1 MKKIKM
7 KKIKKTIMTA
17 TLAILV
23 VFSVGCDGSANSPAP
38 LKAEEV
44 TVWSAPATEKIL
56 QDKSVDF
63 YSDIKTE
70 PKISLTMAKG
80 EFEGAQVIITP
91 ERDVDYYNVT
101 VSDLR
106 HSDGESIIPKDKIGI
121 YKQMYVPITVKFQ
134 RNDAVFGM
142 YPDAIVPFEAIVEYE
157 QNTIEKNEN
166 QGIYFNF
173 ETELDQTVGEYTGNV
188 TIDFDTFKQNV
199 PISVYVVN
207 AQVSEVNHAK
217 SCILTQWTY
226 QHGELNSTQQMRD
239 AYTDALVKYRLAP
252 STLLQ
257 ENDHSPEL
265 IEQYV
270 DKAYDYM
277 QNPRFS
283 NCSIPYKTGTE
294 VYEGD
299 GEKYSCIDRAT
310 FENYL
315 YAFARKSFET
325 DYNMMKKL
333 VLYNAIIDEPS
344 DRGMT
349 NIVNLNCKVFNT
361 TVKKVADAIEADD
374 SITSVVKEEFVES
387 LRKLPHIVT
396 NQYVGTWADRT
407 GDEYVNTF
415 CPLSNH
421 YDAPEQRANYDIQDE
436 RWWYVCNNPYY
447 PYPNWQAESS
457 DLLAPRVMG
466 WMQAEYDI
474 VGVLYWSANKY
485 TTYDPATGGDVDL
498 EDWYGANARR
508 TKHGSSLEGTIFHPG
523 GQYGLSEPV
532 GSLRL
537 EAIRDGL
544 EEYELLLSLKEKYA
558 ELGFN
563 SDRLTASMNSL
574 LYTGAQVFATSENM
588 ASARQSLL
596 ELCSA
601 VQSPAQMCIVDST
614 DDGRGNIETKVFMKE
629 GFALKSNN
637 QQVTTVQP
645 VEGGNI
651 YTVVSKMTEDVNYLN
666 LSFEANGTTYK
677 YTQLLGGKVTNNA
690 PNDLSSSF
698 IKNNA
703 TVTATVVDKATIGG
717 QGSTLKLE
725 IGSTVNKTQ
734 RIEFRSDV
742 LREINANTKKGVF
755 TIYNP
760 GDEDVEL
767 SVNLTFEKSPL
778 LSEYARVT
786 LKAKQYTM
794 VELNF
799 SNVTWGKMGSVKEA
813 YLVLGATKNENEKIL
828 FVDGFSLYN
837 K

>member
-1 MKKIKM
+1 
-7 KKIKKTIMTA
+7 
-17 TLAILV
+17 
-23 VFSVGCDGSANSPAP
+23 
-38 LKAEEV
+38 
-44 TVWSAPATEKIL
+44 
-56 QDKSVDF
+56 
-63 YSDIKTE
+63 
-70 PKISLTMAKG
+70 
-80 EFEGAQVIITP
+80 
-91 ERDVDYYNVT
+91 
-101 VSDLR
+101 
-106 HSDGESIIPKDKIGI
+106 
-121 YKQMYVPITVKFQ
+121 
-134 RNDAVFGM
+134 
-142 YPDAIVPFEAIVEYE
+142 
-157 QNTIEKNEN
+157 
-166 QGIYFNF
+166 
-173 ETELDQTVGEYTGNV
+173 
-188 TIDFDTFKQNV
+188 
-199 PISVYVVN
+199 
-207 AQVSEVNHAK
+207 EVNHAK

-252 STLLQ
+252 SSLLQ

-333 VLYNAIIDEPS
+333 VVYNAIIDEPS

-349 NIVNLNCKVFNT
+349 NIVNLNNKVFNT
-361 TVKKVADAIEADD
+361 TVKKVADEIEADD
-374 SITSVVKEEFVES
+374 SITSVIKSEFVES

-415 CPLSNH
+415 CPLTSH
-421 YDAPEQRANYDIQDE
+421 YDAAEQRANYDIQDE

-474 VGVLYWSANKY
+474 VGVLYWSANNY
-485 TTYDPATGGDVDL
+485 CIYDAATGGYVDL
-498 EDWYGANARR
+498 EDWYGANAKR
-508 TKHGSSLEGTIFHPG
+508 TKHGSSLEGIVFHPG

-537 EAIRDGL
+537 EAVRDGL

-558 ELGFN
+558 ELGFS
-563 SDRLTASMNSL
+563 SDKLTSSMNSL

-588 ASARQSLL
+588 ISARQSLL

-601 VQSPAQMCIVDST
+601 VQSPAQMCIVDSN
-614 DDGRGNIETKVFMKE
+614 DDGSGSIETKVFMKE
-629 GFALKSNN
+629 GFALKSDN
-637 QQVTTVQP
+637 QEVTTVAP
-645 VEGGNI
+645 AEGGNI
-651 YTVVSKMTEDVNYLN
+651 YTVVSKMTEDVNYLK
-666 LSFEANGTTYK
+666 LSFDVNGTTYT
-677 YTQLLGGKVTNNA
+677 YTQLLGGKVTNSA
-690 PNDLSSSF
+690 PNDLINCF

-717 QGSTLKLE
+717 TGSTLKVE
-725 IGSTVNKTQ
+725 IGATENKTQ

-742 LREINANTKKGVF
+742 LKEIDAKTKKGVF

-760 GDEDVEL
+760 GDEDVEF

-778 LSEYARVT
+778 LSEYAKVT
-786 LKAKQYTM
+786 LKAKQYTT

-799 SNVTWGKMGSVKEA
+799 SNVTWSKTGSVKET
-813 YLVLGATKNENEKIL
+813 YLLFGATKNENEKIL
-828 FVDGFSLYN
+828 FVDGFALYN